1 MFVDVNTGANIAKK
15 SAVMGKSWD
24 SGIVDPPIFA
34 IMPAK
39 PVLHSK
45 TTVGVKVA
53 QVNLQTPVDIVLMNA
68 LRPTIADLLRHA
80 ATCEC
85 QPRLVKPNAALV
97 FAGNPNHYRRGIQHF
112 AKTRIKAAWGFI
124 WPSRNCA
131 RV

>member
-1 MFVDVNTGANIAKK
+1 MFVDVNTGTNIAKE

-34 IMPAK
+34 IVPAK
-39 PVLHSK
+39 SVLHSK
-45 TTVGVKVA
+45 ITVGVKVA

-97 FAGNPNHYRRGIQHF
+97 FAGNPNHYGRGIQHF

>member
-1 MFVDVNTGANIAKK
+1 MFVDVNTGTNIAKE

-34 IMPAK
+34 IVSAK
-39 PVLHSK
+39 SVLNSK
-45 TTVGVKVA
+45 ITVGGKVA
-53 QVNLQTPVDIVLMNA
+53 QVNLQTPVNIVLMNA

-124 WPSRNCA
+124 WPRRNCA

>member
-1 MFVDVNTGANIAKK
+1 MFVDVNTGANIAKE

-34 IMPAK
+34 IVPAK

-45 TTVGVKVA
+45 ITVGVKMA
-53 QVNLQTPVDIVLMNA
+53 DVNLQTPFDIVLMNA
-68 LRPTIADLLRHA
+68 LRPAITDLLRHA
-80 ATCEC
+80 ATGEC

-97 FAGNPNHYRRGIQHF
+97 FAGNPNHYGRGVQHF
-112 AKTRIKAAWGFI
+112 TKAGIKAAWRFI
-124 WPSRNCA
+124 WQRRNCP